1 MRRGLK
7 RKLDKILDNFE
18 EEPDPYQQG
27 LGDFQSAARKR
38 ESMRIKNQVRDGFGY
53 LCAFEHPDLACVF
66 RIALD
71 FVFEVI
77 NMNRITKVSTS
88 KRTTMW

>member
-1 MRRGLK
+1 MFPLDSLQRSKMMRRGLK

-53 LCAFEHPDLACVF
+53 FTARLNIP
-66 RIALD
+66 I
-71 FVFEVI
+71 
-77 NMNRITKVSTS
+77 
-88 KRTTMW
+88 